1 MAYRWCQILCGL
13 FYENKFERLHF
24 IYSTQSTTAS
34 CRKHQEEL
42 NDNKIN
48 EEKMIT
54 NEESTS
60 VLEKSEKEM
69 ETDEKN
75 ENIDAEL
82 KESSNSDTKL
92 FEKIISKL
100 KSRFKARVMLQ
111 ETLNSLSKI
120 NFYILINFNCLKQNA
135 SDL

>member
-1 MAYRWCQILCGL
+1 
-13 FYENKFERLHF
+13 
-24 IYSTQSTTAS
+24 
-34 CRKHQEEL
+34 
-42 NDNKIN
+42 
-48 EEKMIT
+48 MIT